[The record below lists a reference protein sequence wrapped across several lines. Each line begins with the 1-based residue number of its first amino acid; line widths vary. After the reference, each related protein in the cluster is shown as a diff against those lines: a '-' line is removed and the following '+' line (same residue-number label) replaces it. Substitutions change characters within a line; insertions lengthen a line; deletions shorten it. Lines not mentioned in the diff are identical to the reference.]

1 MGHSAHTTHPPP
13 TALIIIII
21 MKYFLAAA
29 LFFALLALAVGQ
41 DSSTVTVTK
50 ATQPVQT
57 VQTVQTVQAVQAV
70 ETVKAKEVEVE
81 KKPTVI
87 TQVATNQ
94 FPVSGGIL
102 LLSST
107 SSASAL
113 HASWMAFL

>member
-1 MGHSAHTTHPPP
+1 
-13 TALIIIII
+13 

-41 DSSTVTVTK
+41 DSNTVTVTK

-70 ETVKAKEVEVE
+70 PVTKEVQVVQQQQQ
-81 KKPTVI
+81 PTVI

-94 FPVSGGIL
+94 FPVSGVRFTIARERFVHHFIL
-102 LLSST
+102 TACWLAVCREHCS
-107 SSASAL
+107 
-113 HASWMAFL
+113 